1 MRALAHAK
9 PIVASDLPPLR
20 ELAEASGAMLLVP
33 NEPIAW
39 VEAILRLRTD
49 ETLRQQLSDAARQF
63 AQRRTVAEAARQH
76 FALYVGVTT
85 NHDER

>member
-33 NEPIAW
+33 NEPVAW
-39 VEAILRLRTD
+39 AEAILRLRTD

-63 AQRRTVAEAARQH
+63 AQSCTVTEAAKQH
-76 FALYVGVTT
+76 FALYQQVSRRG
-85 NHDER
+85 